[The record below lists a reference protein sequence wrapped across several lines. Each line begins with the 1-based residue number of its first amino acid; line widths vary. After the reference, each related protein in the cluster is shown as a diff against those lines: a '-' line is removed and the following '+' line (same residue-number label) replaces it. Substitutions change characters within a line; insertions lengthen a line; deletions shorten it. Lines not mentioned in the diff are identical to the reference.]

1 MSLRTWQ
8 AHLEREQ
15 RKARRQRVRANV
27 RAYRERKQ
35 AAGFRR
41 VELLLSE
48 QDHRALCALMLPGES
63 MTIALSRILSGNRE
77 SVKKA

>member
-1 MSLRTWQ
+1 MSLQTYFARL
-8 AHLEREQ
+8 AREQ

-41 VELLLSE
+41 IELILSE
-48 QDHRALCALMLPGES
+48 QDHRALCALLLPGES
-63 MTIALSRILSGNRE
+63 MSGALSRILPGNRE